1 MREPMLMAPGTG
13 AATVALSCPWLS
25 AASGWARATATL
37 GVAYLRASKNEPLV
51 DAKSLARSFVGER
64 EDEAGI
70 SAALTVGPPSS
81 RTSLCSSLPQ
91 LACGAANVTKAG
103 VRSAADHLSCV

>member
-70 SAALTVGPPSS
+70 SAALTVGPPPPVVPAFVVLCPNWRVGR
-81 RTSLCSSLPQ
+81 RT
-91 LACGAANVTKAG
+91 
-103 VRSAADHLSCV
+103 